1 VIGLFLGTL
10 AGVGLGV
17 ISGLFPGIHSNTLAA
32 TLLGL
37 QAFLIPIGGA
47 EALAATMVAALVTHT
62 FLDSIPSTFL
72 GIPDPD
78 TALSV
83 LPSHMLCLEGKGEEA
98 VRIAALGSACAVACA
113 IPLAILL
120 FLIIPPLQPYFD
132 WWIGIILIAVM
143 GYLIV
148 GSESP
153 GWAMIIFGI
162 SGVLG
167 IFTFRYSFLGW
178 HTLGESGILM
188 PLLTGLFGVSALLFS
203 SAGAI
208 PKQTFQG
215 IRMTY
220 KEMKRGTIT
229 GTVAGLVVGWLP
241 GLSNATANA
250 VVCSGVSYQ
259 VERRQYIFATNAAN
273 TSNAIVGLAVLFAIG
288 RSRNGVMA
296 ALSSLELP
304 SLPSMLFSAAL
315 ASVLAF
321 LITIRISG
329 YAYRM
334 NGIDGKLLNRAVIV
348 FVTVISMLVAGPFGL
363 FVLVLAVAVGVLP
376 ALVNIPR
383 LFCMGAI
390 TLPVIL
396 YSFGAGRF

>member
-1 VIGLFLGTL
+1 MGTL

-32 TLLGL
+32 TLLGV

-47 EALAATMVAALVTHT
+47 EALAATMVAALITHT

-98 VRIAALGSACAVACA
+98 VRVAALGSAYAAAFA
-113 IPLAILL
+113 IPLSVVLFFIL
-120 FLIIPPLQPYFD
+120 PPLQPYFD
-132 WWIGIILIAVM
+132 WWIGIILIAVI
-143 GYLIV
+143 GYLII
-148 GSESP
+148 GCSSP
-153 GWAMIIFGI
+153 GWAMVIFGI

-188 PLLTGLFGVSALLFS
+188 PLLTGLFGVSVLLFS
-203 SAGAI
+203 AGGPI
-208 PKQTFQG
+208 PQQTFYG
-215 IRMTY
+215 IKMTSAEIR
-220 KEMKRGTIT
+220 KGTIT

-241 GLSNATANA
+241 GLSSATANA
-250 VVCSGVSYQ
+250 VVCSKVSYQ
-259 VERRQYIFATNAAN
+259 LERRQYIFATSAAN

-304 SLPSMLFSAAL
+304 SMPALLFSGAL
-315 ASVLAF
+315 AAVLAF

-329 YAYRM
+329 YAYKV

-348 FVTVISMLVAGPFGL
+348 LVTAISILVAGPFGL
-363 FVLVLAVAVGVLP
+363 FVLVLATAVGILP
-376 ALVNIPR
+376 TLVTISR
-383 LFCMGAI
+383 VFCMGAI
-390 TLPVIL
+390 MLPVIL
-396 YSFGAGRF
+396 YSFGVGGF

>member
-1 VIGLFLGTL
+1 MIGIIAGTL

-32 TLLGL
+32 MLLGM

-47 EALAATMVAALVTHT
+47 EALAATMVAALITHT

-98 VRIAALGSACAVACA
+98 VRIAALGSAYAAAFA
-113 IPLAILL
+113 IPLSVVLFFIL
-120 FLIIPPLQPYFD
+120 PPLQPYFD
-132 WWIGIILIAVM
+132 WWIGIILIAVI
-143 GYLIV
+143 GYLII
-148 GSESP
+148 GSSSP
-153 GWAMIIFGI
+153 VWAMVIFGI

-188 PLLTGLFGVSALLFS
+188 PLLTGLFGVSVLLFS
-203 SAGAI
+203 AGGPI
-208 PKQTFQG
+208 PQQTFHG
-215 IRMTY
+215 IKMTRA
-220 KEMKRGTIT
+220 EMRKGTIT

-259 VERRQYIFATNAAN
+259 LERRQYIFATNAAN
-273 TSNAIVGLAVLFAIG
+273 TSNAVVGLAVLFAIG

-304 SLPSMLFSAAL
+304 SMPALLFSAAL
-315 ASVLAF
+315 AAIFAF

-329 YAYRM
+329 YAYKV
-334 NGIDGKLLNRAVIV
+334 NGIDGNLLNRAVIV
-348 FVTVISMLVAGPFGL
+348 LVTVISILIAGPFGL
-363 FVLVLAVAVGVLP
+363 FILVLAVAVGILP
-376 ALVNIPR
+376 TLVTVSR
-383 LFCMGAI
+383 VFCMGAI
-390 TLPVIL
+390 MVPVIL
-396 YSFGAGRF
+396 YSFGAGGF

>member
-1 VIGLFLGTL
+1 MIGIIAGTL

-32 TLLGL
+32 MLLGL
-37 QAFLIPIGGA
+37 QAILIPIGGA
-47 EALAATMVAALVTHT
+47 EALAATMVAALITHT

-98 VRIAALGSACAVACA
+98 VRIAALGSAYAAAFA
-113 IPLAILL
+113 IPLSVVLFFIL
-120 FLIIPPLQPYFD
+120 PPLQPYFD
-132 WWIGIILIAVM
+132 WWIGIILIAVI
-143 GYLIV
+143 GYLII
-148 GSESP
+148 GSSSP
-153 GWAMIIFGI
+153 VWAMAIFGI
-162 SGVLG
+162 SGALG

-188 PLLTGLFGVSALLFS
+188 PLLTGLFGVSVLLFS
-203 SAGAI
+203 AGGPI
-208 PKQTFQG
+208 PQQTFHG
-215 IRMTY
+215 IKLTTAEIR
-220 KEMKRGTIT
+220 KGTIT

-259 VERRQYIFATNAAN
+259 LERRQYIFATNAAN
-273 TSNAIVGLAVLFAIG
+273 TSNAIVGLAVLYAIG

-304 SLPSMLFSAAL
+304 SMPALLFSAAL
-315 ASVLAF
+315 AAILAF

-329 YAYRM
+329 YAYKV

-348 FVTVISMLVAGPFGL
+348 LVTAISILVAGPFGL
-363 FVLVLAVAVGVLP
+363 FILVLAVSVGILP
-376 ALVNIPR
+376 TLVTVSR
-383 LFCMGAI
+383 VFCMGAI
-390 TLPVIL
+390 MVPVIL
-396 YSFGAGRF
+396 YSFGAGGF

>member
-1 VIGLFLGTL
+1 VIGIFLGTL

-98 VRIAALGSACAVACA
+98 VRIAALGSACAAAFA
-113 IPLAILL
+113 IPLSAIL
-120 FLIIPPLQPYFD
+120 FFIVPPLQPYFD

-143 GYLIV
+143 GYLIIF
-148 GSESP
+148 SESP
-153 GWAMIIFGI
+153 GWAMVIFGI

-188 PLLTGLFGVSALLFS
+188 PLLTGLFGISVLMFS
-203 SAGAI
+203 NAGAI

-215 IRMTY
+215 IRMTSA
-220 KEMKRGTIT
+220 EIKRGTVT
-229 GTVAGLVVGWLP
+229 GAVAGLVVGWLP

-288 RSRNGVMA
+288 RSRNGVMV

-304 SLPSMLFSAAL
+304 SLPALLFSGAL
-315 ASVLAF
+315 AAVLAF

-329 YAYRM
+329 YAYKL

-348 FVTVISMLVAGPFGL
+348 LVTAIGFLIAGPFGL
-363 FVLVLAVAVGVLP
+363 FILVLAVAVGVLP
-376 ALVNIPR
+376 AMVNISR
-383 LFCMGAI
+383 VFCMGAI

-396 YSFGAGRF
+396 YSFGAGGF